1 MHPISSFS
9 TYVHILQ
16 VKHEEIN
23 HLRVLHNSILGP
35 NSKGLPSGPFLTGN
49 FFSSPMG
56 FLSCAKTMGKIAKL
70 KKRKIG
76 LHIVRLP
83 LQLKPVTSKGACDI
97 GNESVKFFRHTQ
109 AKVQIESNS
118 RIFAK
123 VQSVFGLKMNLLV
136 LLLEICSR

>member
-1 MHPISSFS
+1 MNWLNAPNIEF
-9 TYVHILQ
+9 YVVHILQ

-56 FLSCAKTMGKIAKL
+56 FLSCAKTKGKIAKL

-76 LHIVRLP
+76 LHIVRLR

-109 AKVQIESNS
+109 TKVQIESNS
-118 RIFAK
+118 RILPKFILY
-123 VQSVFGLKMNLLV
+123 FL
-136 LLLEICSR
+136 